1 MLRVRFRTKLSHFLN
16 STRPKPVSSFMLIFS
31 LVSVS
36 ILGAAI
42 STHSGGNYAFAQ
54 TEILKTTELKLKFD
68 VLVERGN
75 DQNIRVRVN
84 EVGSGDPIP
93 GATVMMTIYF
103 PGGAPIR
110 QFTLLSDTDGEASL
124 KLPIDENAALGGYG
138 IYLDVVASGY
148 YDSFLPYRVFFAVM
162 SDVDE
167 DVSLEDYSDTTQT
180 IS

>member
-1 MLRVRFRTKLSHFLN
+1 MSGVRFRTKLSHFLN
-16 STRPKPVSSFMLIFS
+16 CTRPKPVSSVIRIFS

-42 STHSGGNYAFAQ
+42 FTHSGGNYAYAQ
-54 TEILKTTELKLKFD
+54 TEILSTTELKVKFD

-75 DQNIRVRVN
+75 NQNIHVKVI
-84 EVGSGDPIP
+84 EVGGDDPIS
-93 GATVMMTIYF
+93 GATVRVTIYL

-124 KLPIDENAALGGYG
+124 KLPIDENAALGEYG
-138 IYLDVVASGY
+138 IDLDVVASGY
-148 YDSFLPYRVFFAVM
+148 YGSFLPYRVFFAVM

-167 DVSLEDYSDTTQT
+167 DVSLEDYTSTTQT

>member
-1 MLRVRFRTKLSHFLN
+1 MSHFLN
-16 STRPKPVSSFMLIFS
+16 SARPKPVSSVMLIFS

-36 ILGAAI
+36 ILAAA
-42 STHSGGNYAFAQ
+42 SFTYSEGKYAFAQ
-54 TEILKTTELKLKFD
+54 TEIQRTTELKVKFD

-75 DQNIRVRVN
+75 DQNIRVKVN
-84 EVGSGDPIP
+84 DVGSGDPVS
-93 GATVMMTIYF
+93 GATVTITVYF

-124 KLPIDENAALGGYG
+124 KLPIDENAALGEYG
-138 IYLDVVASGY
+138 IDLDVVALGY
-148 YDSFLPYRVFFAVM
+148 YDSFLPNQVFFAVM

-167 DVSLEDYSDTTQT
+167 DVSLEDYKDTTGT

>member
-1 MLRVRFRTKLSHFLN
+1 
-16 STRPKPVSSFMLIFS
+16 MLIFS

-36 ILGAAI
+36 ILAAA
-42 STHSGGNYAFAQ
+42 SFTYSGNYAFAQ
-54 TEILKTTELKLKFD
+54 TEIQRTTELKVKFD

-75 DQNIRVRVN
+75 DQNIRVEVN
-84 EVGSGDPIP
+84 DVGSGDPVS
-93 GATVMMTIYF
+93 GATVTITVYF

-124 KLPIDENAALGGYG
+124 KLPIDENAALGEYG
-138 IYLDVVASGY
+138 IDLDVVALGY
-148 YDSFLPYRVFFAVM
+148 YDSFLPAQVFFAVM

-167 DVSLEDYSDTTQT
+167 DVSLEDYKDTTQT